1 MMATDKEI
9 YELTLNMDDDRL
21 YSIEGI
27 RGSILGGVH
36 LKGSVWKKIMEDV
49 IKLNGD
55 VRSDSNK
62 SE

>member
-1 MMATDKEI
+1 MATDKEI
-9 YELTLNMDDDRL
+9 YELTLDMDDDRV

-27 RGSILGGVH
+27 RGGILGGVH
-36 LKGSVWKKIMEDV
+36 LKGSVWKKIMADV
-49 IKLNGD
+49 IKLNED

>member
-1 MMATDKEI
+1 MATDKEI

-27 RGSILGGVH
+27 RGGILGGVH
-36 LKGSVWKKIMEDV
+36 LKGSVWKKIMADV
-49 IKLNGD
+49 IKLKED

>member
-1 MMATDKEI
+1 MATDKEI
-9 YELTLNMDDDRL
+9 YELTLDMDDDRV

-27 RGSILGGVH
+27 RGGILGGVH
-36 LKGSVWKKIMEDV
+36 LKGSVCKKIMADV
-49 IKLNGD
+49 IKLNED